1 MIDSRRSAA
10 GRSAHSRWAPNAAGE
25 HRLRKAVVETLETR
39 RLLSAFIVTDNSDNP
54 ADTASLRFAI
64 NNLAAGAAASTNTIT
79 IASTL
84 AGGQTITLGSTL
96 SITQGVTIQE
106 QTPQAV
112 TLSGNNT
119 AGVFVV
125 NGGLAASLSGLVIAN
140 GSAGAGGG
148 IASLGTLTVS
158 NCLFSANK
166 ALGAQGGAI
175 SSSGT
180 LTVNDCTF
188 SGNSAVGSAG
198 GAIQNT
204 VGTLTVSGSTFA
216 GNSADAA
223 GGAIRN
229 FAGTLIVTNST
240 FSGNFAGLNGGGI
253 ENASGPATVSDST
266 FSGNSANAGGGIYN
280 SNTLTLNNTLLAGN
294 TAGAAGNEIYQNSGT
309 ISDSR
314 NLLGDSAE
322 TSAAAFTNFSPDV
335 SDIVATSNGTK
346 PTALS
351 AMLVTT
357 LGNYGGATQTL
368 PLLPGSPAINSAL
381 FINGITT
388 DQRGVPRP
396 QGSAPDIGAFESQGF
411 TLSIS
416 SGSNQSTLINTSF
429 AASLVVLVTANN
441 PVEPVGGDVIT
452 FTAPSSGASASLS
465 ASTATIQN
473 DGTASITATAN
484 GTAGS
489 YSIAAVASGIASP
502 VFFTLTN
509 LRITTSTAL
518 ASSKNPSIF
527 GDNVTFTATVTTGGA
542 PVTAGSVTF
551 TYGLITLAANVSLD
565 VNGNASFSTTTL
577 PLGSDSITATY
588 NPSGGL
594 LGSSNSLA
602 QQVNPNQ
609 AATSIT
615 NTAGP
620 TVILG
625 SLVKMTDS
633 AKLTGG
639 NAETGSIT
647 FTLYSPG
654 NVVVDTET
662 AVVSGDGTYT
672 TPTGY
677 LPTVPGTYQ
686 WVASYGG
693 DANNTSAATTQG
705 AAPEV
710 AVGPGATVVGSVL
723 YLVGGNSND
732 LLGVIPVGASNTG
745 STGLLAVGLL
755 NGALAINYAMPPVT
769 QVVVDGFN
777 GNDTIFF
784 YNTLTIPTTILE
796 GAGNDNIVLG
806 NGNNTV
812 TVGNGNASIT
822 LGDGNNTVTV
832 GNGNDSLTLGNG
844 NNLVTLGNG
853 QDTVKAGNGNNVIVA
868 GGGSDTITVGNGNN
882 LLVGGLGKDSLTA
895 GNGRNILI
903 DGSVTT
909 TRPGDT
915 LTDVL
920 SAWITGGP
928 SPANVADIRS
938 RLTVTY
944 NTTNNNTLHAGTGL
958 NWFWYTD
965 KKDSVNSKSTDLR
978 N

>member
-1 MIDSRRSAA
+1 MHRAKSVRASKMIDSRRSAV
-10 GRSAHSRWAPNAAGE
+10 GRSARSRWAPNAAGE

-39 RLLSAFIVTDNSDNP
+39 RLLSAFVVTDNSDNP

-84 AGGQTITLGSTL
+84 TGGQTITLGSTL

-112 TLSGNNT
+112 TISGNNT

-204 VGTLTVSGSTFA
+204 VGTLTISGSTFA

-368 PLLPGSPAINSAL
+368 PLLPGSPAINTAL

-388 DQRGVPRP
+388 DQRGVSRP

-416 SGSNQSTLINTSF
+416 SGNNQSTLINTSF

-452 FTAPSSGASASLS
+452 FTAPASGASASLS

-489 YSIAAVASGIASP
+489 YSIAAAASGIASP
-502 VFFTLTN
+502 VFFSLTN

-565 VNGNASFSTTTL
+565 VNGNA
-577 PLGSDSITATY
+577 
-588 NPSGGL
+588 
-594 LGSSNSLA
+594 
-602 QQVNPNQ
+602 
-609 AATSIT
+609 
-615 NTAGP
+615 
-620 TVILG
+620 
-625 SLVKMTDS
+625 
-633 AKLTGG
+633 
-639 NAETGSIT
+639 
-647 FTLYSPG
+647 
-654 NVVVDTET
+654 
-662 AVVSGDGTYT
+662 
-672 TPTGY
+672 
-677 LPTVPGTYQ
+677 
-686 WVASYGG
+686 
-693 DANNTSAATTQG
+693 
-705 AAPEV
+705 
-710 AVGPGATVVGSVL
+710 
-723 YLVGGNSND
+723 
-732 LLGVIPVGASNTG
+732 
-745 STGLLAVGLL
+745 
-755 NGALAINYAMPPVT
+755 
-769 QVVVDGFN
+769 
-777 GNDTIFF
+777 
-784 YNTLTIPTTILE
+784 
-796 GAGNDNIVLG
+796 
-806 NGNNTV
+806 
-812 TVGNGNASIT
+812 
-822 LGDGNNTVTV
+822 
-832 GNGNDSLTLGNG
+832 
-844 NNLVTLGNG
+844 
-853 QDTVKAGNGNNVIVA
+853 
-868 GGGSDTITVGNGNN
+868 
-882 LLVGGLGKDSLTA
+882 
-895 GNGRNILI
+895 
-903 DGSVTT
+903 
-909 TRPGDT
+909 
-915 LTDVL
+915 
-920 SAWITGGP
+920 
-928 SPANVADIRS
+928 
-938 RLTVTY
+938 
-944 NTTNNNTLHAGTGL
+944 
-958 NWFWYTD
+958 
-965 KKDSVNSKSTDLR
+965 
-978 N
+978 